1 MQIVDSHV
9 HYWDPAQM
17 RLVWLD
23 AQTLIDAPVQPDSV
37 PAGGSGWT
45 VEKIVAVQSSVISQ
59 QALVEAEWLS
69 SLAAQDSRIRAII
82 AFAPVEEGANVRA
95 WLDRLKVLPMVRGVE
110 RPLKTEAAG
119 FAVSPAFIEGVRAL
133 ADYGWSFG
141 ISAKTEQLGDATA
154 LAQACPNVQFALNH
168 AGYPDIAGKA
178 FETWRNAITPFAALP
193 NVVCKLSGLLALA
206 DNLNWTPPDLQPY
219 IDHVIASFGV
229 DRVMFGSNSPMYR
242 LAGSTYAAWA
252 DVALRAISKLG
263 AADQEKIFTGNA
275 ARFYKI

>member
-23 AQTLIDAPVQPDSV
+23 AQTLIDTPVMTDSV

-69 SLAAQDSRIRAII
+69 SLAAHDARIRAIV

-110 RPLKTEAAG
+110 RPLKSETQG
-119 FAVSPAFIEGVRAL
+119 FVTPAYIDGVRVL

-141 ISAKTEQLGDATA
+141 ISAKASQLGDALL
-154 LAQACPNVQFALNH
+154 LAQSCPNVQFVLNH

-178 FETWRNAITPFAALP
+178 FESWRDAITPLAALP
-193 NVVCKLSGLLALA
+193 NVTCKLSGLLALA
-206 DNLNWTPPDLQPY
+206 DQLNWTPPDLQPY
-219 IDHVIASFGV
+219 VDHVIASFGV

-242 LAGSTYAAWA
+242 LAASTYAAWT
-252 DVALRAISKLG
+252 DVAFRALSKLSP
-263 AADQEKIFTGNA
+263 ADQEKIFATNA